1 MSKFTTWLGGVVGG
15 WALLETPLDGSFL
28 SGIDP
33 VVDFVGVVS
42 MVVFSGALIYNAV
55 REFFQR

>member
-1 MSKFTTWLGGVVGG
+1 MSKFTTWLGGVIGG
-15 WALLETPLDGSFL
+15 WALLQTPLDGSVL

-33 VVDFVGVVS
+33 VADFVGVVS
-42 MVVFSGALIYNAV
+42 MVIFSGALIYNSV